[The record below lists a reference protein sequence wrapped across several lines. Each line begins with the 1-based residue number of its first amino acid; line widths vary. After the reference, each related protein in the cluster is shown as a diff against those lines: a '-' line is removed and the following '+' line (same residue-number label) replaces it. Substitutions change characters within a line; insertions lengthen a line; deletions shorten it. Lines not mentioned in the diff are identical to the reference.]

1 MIIDSRIPLLLD
13 STANQQFTE
22 EVKAVDAIKKVLFL
36 IVLVTVAAAQ
46 TPQAP
51 LSDNR
56 FTVHTLLREDI
67 FAGFMTDDLDRFA
80 RGEKNI
86 QLLLEQRP
94 AQKANLLAWKGGAN
108 LYRAVRAYENK
119 RPDEFQRYYRE
130 ALDAFSEAAKI
141 PSGNE
146 GVAAVT
152 GGSFGVFADRLPQEY
167 RADAWSKSYEN
178 YKALYNQQAAMVER
192 LPVHL
197 RGEVLAGL
205 AQSAQRT
212 GHAEESA
219 QLVDKMVTLMSNT
232 PYESMAKKWKAN
244 PAIAANT
251 SLMCM
256 NCHDAGRLEARITAL
271 GK

>member
-1 MIIDSRIPLLLD
+1 MIVDSGVPLLLH
-13 STANQQFTE
+13 STAIRHFAQ
-22 EVKAVDAIKKVLFL
+22 EVQAVDVIKKALFL
-36 IVLVTVAAAQ
+36 LVLVTVAVAQ
-46 TPQAP
+46 APQAP

-56 FTVHTLLREDI
+56 FTVHTLVREDI
-67 FAGFMTDDLDRFA
+67 FAGFLTDDMDRFA

-86 QLLLEQRP
+86 QLLFEQRP
-94 AQKANLLAWKGGAN
+94 AQKGNLLAWKGGAS

-119 RPDEFQRYYRE
+119 RSDEFQRYYRD
-130 ALDAFSEAAKI
+130 ALDAFSEAAKST
-141 PSGNE
+141 SGND

-152 GGSFGVFADRLPQEY
+152 GGSYGIFADRLPKEY
-167 RADAWSKSYEN
+167 RAHAWQQAYDN
-178 YKALYNQQAAMVER
+178 YKALYNLQAGIVDR

-219 QLVDKMVTLMSNT
+219 QVVDKMLALMSNT

-244 PAIAANT
+244 PQVAANT

-256 NCHDAGRLEARITAL
+256 NCHDAGRLEARITSL
-271 GK
+271 NK

>member
-1 MIIDSRIPLLLD
+1 MH
-13 STANQQFTE
+13 
-22 EVKAVDAIKKVLFL
+22 AIKKLLFL

-51 LSDNR
+51 LLTDNR

-67 FAGFMTDDLDRFA
+67 FSGFLTDDMEHFA

-94 AQKANLLAWKGGAN
+94 AQRANLLAWKGGAS
-108 LYRAVRAYENK
+108 LYRAVRAHENK

-130 ALDAFSEAAKI
+130 ALDAFAEAAK
-141 PSGNE
+141 PTSGND

-152 GGSFGVFADRLPQEY
+152 GGSYGVFADRLPKEY
-167 RADAWSKSYEN
+167 RAHAWSQAYEN
-178 YKALYNQQAAMVER
+178 YKALYNLQAGIVDR

-219 QLVDKMVTLMSNT
+219 QLVEKMLAVMSNT

-244 PAIAANT
+244 PQIAANT

-256 NCHDAGRLEARITAL
+256 NCHDAGRLEARITAV

>member
-1 MIIDSRIPLLLD
+1 V
-13 STANQQFTE
+13 AF
-22 EVKAVDAIKKVLFL
+22 
-36 IVLVTVAAAQ
+36 VTVAAAQ
-46 TPQAP
+46 SPEAP

-67 FAGFMTDDLDRFA
+67 FAGFLTNDMERFS

-86 QLLLEQRP
+86 QLLIEQRP

-108 LYRAVRAYENK
+108 LYRAVIAFEAKNNQ
-119 RPDEFQRYYRE
+119 DFQRYYKQ
-130 ALDAFSEAAKI
+130 AQDAFAEAATYKT
-141 PSGNE
+141 GNE

-152 GGSFGVFADRLPQEY
+152 GGSYAVFADRLPKEY
-167 RADAWSKSYEN
+167 RAAAWTAAYDN
-178 YKALYNQQAAMVER
+178 YQALYKLQAGMVDK

-219 QLVDKMVTLMSNT
+219 QVVDRMLAVMGNT

-244 PAIAANT
+244 PQVAANT
-251 SLMCM
+251 SLICM
-256 NCHDAGRLEARITAL
+256 NCHDGGRLAARTAYL
-271 GK
+271 NSTK

>member
-1 MIIDSRIPLLLD
+1 VIVDSRVPLLLD
-13 STANQQFTE
+13 STAIRHFTQ
-22 EVKAVDAIKKVLFL
+22 EVQAVHAIKKALFL

-46 TPQAP
+46 TPHAP

-56 FTVHTLLREDI
+56 FTVHTLVREDI
-67 FAGFMTDDLDRFA
+67 FAGFMTDDMERFA

-94 AQKANLLAWKGGAN
+94 AQKANLLAWKGGAS
-108 LYRAVRAYENK
+108 LYRAVRAHENK
-119 RPDEFQRYYRE
+119 QPEEFQRYYRE
-130 ALDAFSEAAKI
+130 ALYAFSEAAK
-141 PSGNE
+141 PTSGND

-152 GGSFGVFADRLPQEY
+152 GGTYGIFADRLPKEY
-167 RADAWSKSYEN
+167 RTHAWAQAYEN
-178 YKALYNQQAAMVER
+178 YKALYNLQAGIVER

-212 GHAEESA
+212 GHVEESA
-219 QLVDKMVTLMSNT
+219 QLVDKMLAVMSNT

-244 PAIAANT
+244 PAVAANT

-256 NCHDAGRLEARITAL
+256 NCHDAGRLETRITAL
-271 GK
+271 SK

>member
-1 MIIDSRIPLLLD
+1 MH
-13 STANQQFTE
+13 
-22 EVKAVDAIKKVLFL
+22 AIKKALFL
-36 IVLVTVAAAQ
+36 IILVTVAAAQ
-46 TPQAP
+46 TPQP
-51 LSDNR
+51 QPSLSDNR

-67 FAGFMTDDLDRFA
+67 FAGFLTDDMDRFS

-94 AQKANLLAWKGGAN
+94 VQRPNLLAWKGGAS
-108 LYRAVRAYENK
+108 LYRAVRAHENK
-119 RPDEFQRYYRE
+119 RPDEFQRYYQE
-130 ALDAFSEAAKI
+130 AVAAFSEAAK
-141 PSGNE
+141 PTTTGSD

-152 GGSFGVFADRLPQEY
+152 GGSYAVFADRLPAEY
-167 RADAWSKSYEN
+167 RAHAWSKAYEN
-178 YKALYNQQAAMVER
+178 YKALYNLQAGIVDR

-219 QLVDKMVTLMSNT
+219 QLVEKMVALMANT

-244 PAIAANT
+244 PQVAANT

-256 NCHDAGRLEARITAL
+256 NCHDAGRLSARITAMS
-271 GK
+271 K

>member
-1 MIIDSRIPLLLD
+1 V
-13 STANQQFTE
+13 Q
-22 EVKAVDAIKKVLFL
+22 AVRSIKKVLFL

-67 FAGFMTDDLDRFA
+67 FAGFMTDDMERFA

-94 AQKANLLAWKGGAN
+94 TQRANLLAWKGGAS
-108 LYRAVRAYENK
+108 LYRAVRAHENK
-119 RPDEFQRYYRE
+119 HPDEFQRYYRD
-130 ALDAFSEAAKI
+130 AVAAFSEAVK
-141 PSGNE
+141 PTTTGSD

-152 GGSFGVFADRLPQEY
+152 GGSYAIFADRLPMEY
-167 RADAWSKSYEN
+167 RAHAWAQAYEN
-178 YKALYNQQAAMVER
+178 YKALYNLQAGIVER

-212 GHAEESA
+212 GHTEESA
-219 QLVDKMVTLMSNT
+219 QLVDKMLAVMSNT

-244 PAIAANT
+244 PAVAANT

-256 NCHDAGRLEARITAL
+256 NCHDAGRLETRITAFS
-271 GK
+271 K